1 MRNRD
6 LLEAIIRNGNQ
17 ALAGPLG
24 YRQRQALVANLKE
37 AQAELDNYK
46 PKVCPICE
54 DSACEVKSFECGG
67 EVEYPTQDE
76 LDAADRTVAF
86 DI

>member
-24 YRQRQALVANLKE
+24 YRQRQELVANLKE
-37 AQAELDNYK
+37 AQAELDNSK

-67 EVEYPTQDE
+67 EVEYPTQD
-76 LDAADRTVAF
+76 DRTAHEYMA
-86 DI
+86 